1 MDFESIQNSEI
12 PSRAGFLFLTA
23 ENWHLFHADCNHP
36 SGKAKYR
43 LTSAYG
49 KTKVPVRRFSGMSL
63 AGRFLPPTI
72 NSRASGVCRS
82 LPPRLQFSASAIGK
96 ADAQNRGTRG
106 SKVLTGHPAHKSE
119 RQSVCRNMKLIT
131 RERVSAIGLVVR
143 LGTYSNT

>member
-72 NSRASGVCRS
+72 NSRASGVCR
-82 LPPRLQFSASAIGK
+82 
-96 ADAQNRGTRG
+96 NT
-106 SKVLTGHPAHKSE
+106 
-119 RQSVCRNMKLIT
+119 KLMEWI
-131 RERVSAIGLVVR
+131 
-143 LGTYSNT
+143 